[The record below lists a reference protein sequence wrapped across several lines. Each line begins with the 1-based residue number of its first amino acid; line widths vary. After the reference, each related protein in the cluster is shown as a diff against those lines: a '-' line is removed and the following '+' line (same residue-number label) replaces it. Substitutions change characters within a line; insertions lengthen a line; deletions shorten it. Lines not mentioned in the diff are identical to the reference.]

1 MAWAQGKWATE
12 GASSGRAHEILM
24 GIRRQVPGRDGLGE
38 GVGAIP
44 WRGRFPRYSRVD
56 DTSVMARSGVGPQ
69 YPRSRG
75 NEGQNQDSAS
85 FSLFSSQRGVSGS
98 KVTGEWEGRK
108 GSAKAGGEK
117 RKHIWRWEVEMAAS
131 LFSWARGSPTLMF
144 ES

>member
-12 GASSGRAHEILM
+12 GASSGRAREILM

-69 YPRSRG
+69 YPRSRETRAKIRTARRLAFFLP
-75 NEGQNQDSAS
+75 N
-85 FSLFSSQRGVSGS
+85 
-98 KVTGEWEGRK
+98 GECRV
-108 GSAKAGGEK
+108 AK
-117 RKHIWRWEVEMAAS
+117 
-131 LFSWARGSPTLMF
+131 
-144 ES
+144 